1 MSIEFSPKSSRD
13 LYFHLLHEDERG
25 SVQMASVLDMN
36 DTVLISD
43 EILIKDHVYKLEQ
56 FRQYYDLQ
64 PIGESESNINVQWRI
79 GQPISDRHFHY
90 LSY

>member
-13 LYFHLLHEDERG
+13 LYFPLLHEDERG

-64 PIGESESNINVQWRI
+64 PIGMSESNINEQ
-79 GQPISDRHFHY
+79 
-90 LSY
+90 